1 MNRDWKRIVLWAL
14 VIALGFVFSFL
25 AGYRHAVSRPVEP
38 LSRDTVVITRIDT
51 IAREKPVYY
60 AVRQTDTLR
69 VVVRDTVR
77 QQDTLYLE
85 LRREQRAYRDTSFEA
100 WVSGVEPALDSIRVF
115 APVRC
120 VTVTERVPVKVRT
133 RWGLGVSAGYG
144 ITLTKEPRLTPYL
157 GVGISYN
164 IVSW

>member
-1 MNRDWKRIVLWAL
+1 MKPLHYVAIGCVLASLL
-14 VIALGFVFSFL
+14 VCAFLLGRVT
-25 AGYRHAVSRPVEP
+25 APAKPVGTIT
-38 LSRDTVVITRIDT
+38 RDTVIVHHTDT

-100 WVSGVEPALDSIRVF
+100 WVSGVEPALDSIRIF
-115 APVRC
+115 SPVQC
-120 VTVTERVPVKVRT
+120 VTVTERVPVKVRS

-144 ITLTKEPRLTPYL
+144 ITLSKEPQLTPYL

>member
-1 MNRDWKRIVLWAL
+1 M
-14 VIALGFVFSFL
+14 
-25 AGYRHAVSRPVEP
+25 
-38 LSRDTVVITRIDT
+38 ITRIDT

-115 APVRC
+115 SPVRC
-120 VTVTERVPVKVRT
+120 VTVTERVPVKVRS

-144 ITLTKEPRLTPYL
+144 ITLTKEPQLTPYL
-157 GVGISYN
+157 GAAGASRRARQHGQFRGLSLRTREQPHDRRCN
-164 IVSW
+164 EGTERGAGQGTGR

>member
-1 MNRDWKRIVLWAL
+1 MKPLHYVAIGCVLVSLL
-14 VIALGFVFSFL
+14 VCAFLLGRVT
-25 AGYRHAVSRPVEP
+25 APAQPVGTIT
-38 LSRDTVVITRIDT
+38 RDTVVVYHTDT

-100 WVSGVEPALDSIRVF
+100 WVSGVEPALDSIRIY

-120 VTVTERVPVKVRT
+120 VTVTERVPVKVRS

-144 ITLTKEPRLTPYL
+144 ITLDKQPQFTPYL

>member
-1 MNRDWKRIVLWAL
+1 MKPLHYVAIGCVLASLL
-14 VIALGFVFSFL
+14 VCTFLLGRVT
-25 AGYRHAVSRPVEP
+25 APAKPVGTIT
-38 LSRDTVVITRIDT
+38 RDTVIVHHTDT

-100 WVSGVEPALDSIRVF
+100 WVSGVEPALDSIRIF
-115 APVRC
+115 SPVQC
-120 VTVTERVPVKVRT
+120 VTVTERVPVKVRS

-144 ITLTKEPRLTPYL
+144 ITLSKEPQLTPYL

>member
-1 MNRDWKRIVLWAL
+1 MKPLHYVAIGCAL
-14 VIALGFVFSFL
+14 ALLLVCAFL
-25 AGYRHAVSRPVEP
+25 LGRVTAPAEPVGTIT
-38 LSRDTVVITRIDT
+38 RDTVIVTHTDT
-51 IAREKPVYY
+51 IAREKPIYY

-100 WVSGVEPALDSIRVF
+100 WVSGVEPALDSIRIF

-120 VTVTERVPVKVRT
+120 VTVTERVPVKVRS

-144 ITLTKEPRLTPYL
+144 ITLTKEPQLTPYL